1 MRSDTRFSILMLSA
15 VAVFAF
21 AQDPPA
27 PTPAPVPAGPAKPQ
41 APAIKPA
48 PAATPAAPTGA
59 QARYFAEQF
68 RRLRGE
74 IEELKGAHALQQQQT
89 DKFKI
94 QVRNLKNDN
103 QMLTRKLAGNV
114 GTADEVKALQ
124 AALKEMDAN
133 RLKDRAIVQKTLA
146 DLGKLIAKVAQQ
158 KAAAVEPNPRVVAQN
173 FKFNTHKVESGE
185 FLGTIIIAYNL
196 AYKDEGL
203 GTVTQSQVLKANPG
217 LNPNR
222 LLVGQK
228 IKIPLPGEI
237 K

>member
-1 MRSDTRFSILMLSA
+1 MRSDIRFSILMLGT

-27 PTPAPVPAGPAKPQ
+27 PIPAPPAKEPTQ
-41 APAIKPA
+41 EIKPA
-48 PAATPAAPTGA
+48 PVAAPIGA
-59 QARYFAEQF
+59 QARFYAEQF

-74 IEELKGAHALQQQQT
+74 IDELKGAHALQQQQT
-89 DKFKI
+89 DKLKT
-94 QVRNLKNDN
+94 QVKTLTDEN
-103 QMLTRKLAGNV
+103 QKLNRRLAGKFA
-114 GTADEVKALQ
+114 TAEEMEAMR
-124 AALKEMDAN
+124 AALKELDAN
-133 RLKDRAIVQKTLA
+133 RLQDRAIVQKALG
-146 DLGKLIAKVAQQ
+146 DLGKLIQKVAQQ
-158 KAAAVEPNPRVVAQN
+158 KAATVEPAPRVVARD
-173 FKFNTHKVESGE
+173 FKFNTHKVETGE
-185 FLGTIIIAYNL
+185 FLSNIIVAYNR
-196 AYKDEGL
+196 AYKEEGL

>member
-1 MRSDTRFSILMLSA
+1 MRSDIRFSILMLGA

-27 PTPAPVPAGPAKPQ
+27 PIPAPPAKEPTQ
-41 APAIKPA
+41 EIKPA
-48 PAATPAAPTGA
+48 PVAAPIGA
-59 QARYFAEQF
+59 QARFYAEQF

-74 IEELKGAHALQQQQT
+74 IDELKGAHALQQQQT
-89 DKFKI
+89 DKLKT
-94 QVRNLKNDN
+94 QVKSLTDEN
-103 QMLTRKLAGNV
+103 QKLNRRLAGKFA
-114 GTADEVKALQ
+114 TAEEMEAMR
-124 AALKEMDAN
+124 AALKELDAN
-133 RLKDRAIVQKTLA
+133 RLQDRAIVQKALA
-146 DLGKLIAKVAQQ
+146 DLGKLIQKVAQQ
-158 KAAAVEPNPRVVAQN
+158 KAAPVEPAPRVVARD
-173 FKFNTHKVESGE
+173 FKFNTHKVETGE
-185 FLGTIIIAYNL
+185 FLSNIIVAYNR
-196 AYKDEGL
+196 AYKEEGL

>member
-1 MRSDTRFSILMLSA
+1 MRSDIRFSILMLGA

-27 PTPAPVPAGPAKPQ
+27 PIPAPPAKEPTQ
-41 APAIKPA
+41 EIKPA
-48 PAATPAAPTGA
+48 PVAAPIGA
-59 QARYFAEQF
+59 QARFYAEQF

-74 IEELKGAHALQQQQT
+74 IDELKGAHALQQQQT
-89 DKFKI
+89 DKLKT
-94 QVRNLKNDN
+94 QVKTLTDEN
-103 QMLTRKLAGNV
+103 QKLNRRLAGKFA
-114 GTADEVKALQ
+114 TAEEMEAMR
-124 AALKEMDAN
+124 AALKELDAN
-133 RLKDRAIVQKTLA
+133 RLQDRAIVQKALA
-146 DLGKLIAKVAQQ
+146 ALGKLIQKVAQQ
-158 KAAAVEPNPRVVAQN
+158 KAATVEPPLRVVARD
-173 FKFNTHKVESGE
+173 FKFNTHKVETGE
-185 FLGTIIIAYNL
+185 FLSNIIVAYNR
-196 AYKDEGL
+196 AYKEEGL